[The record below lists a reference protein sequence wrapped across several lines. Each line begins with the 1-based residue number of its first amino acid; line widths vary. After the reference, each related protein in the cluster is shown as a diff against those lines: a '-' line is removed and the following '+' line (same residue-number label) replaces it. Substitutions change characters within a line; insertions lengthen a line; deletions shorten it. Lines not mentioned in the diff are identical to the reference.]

1 MKKILSH
8 RQKVRA
14 NSDFSFFHGCSCFS
28 DDMVIC
34 SIVEG
39 SNNKPVAA
47 PDEDERADNSEP
59 VKLAAAVGSRSM
71 IREPITPPPGE
82 FLLHG

>member
-1 MKKILSH
+1 
-8 RQKVRA
+8 
-14 NSDFSFFHGCSCFS
+14 
-28 DDMVIC
+28 MVIC

-39 SNNKPVAA
+39 NNKPVAA

-71 IREPITPPPGE
+71 IREPVTPPPGE